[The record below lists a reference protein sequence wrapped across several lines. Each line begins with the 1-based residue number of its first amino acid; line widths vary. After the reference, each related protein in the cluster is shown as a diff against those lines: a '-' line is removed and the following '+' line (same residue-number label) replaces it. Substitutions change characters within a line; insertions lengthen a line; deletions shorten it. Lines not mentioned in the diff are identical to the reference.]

1 MSVIHDREA
10 LSNDPVL
17 EEFTEDSFTSQH
29 RPVWCKRSGE
39 FVREGLVFGAGTIS
53 LPASTP
59 ISRHSES
66 AHERLD
72 SLLARAID
80 DSNSVYEY
88 SILDRTDGAWK
99 YIGAGGGMAKAL
111 GADLNQLLVTVK
123 APSEVYR
130 DFKAAGYYD
139 CGS

>member
-1 MSVIHDREA
+1 MQAIGGIRERKFGFW
-10 LSNDPVL
+10 SGND
-17 EEFTEDSFTSQH
+17 
-29 RPVWCKRSGE
+29 
-39 FVREGLVFGAGTIS
+39 FV
-53 LPASTP
+53 ASINA

-111 GADLNQLLVTVK
+111 CADLNQLLVTVK